1 MNHNEFEKWLE
12 TIQRR
17 PLSPAEQ
24 SQLDDVLARNPDRRL
39 LWLQEIALTRL
50 LVDLPDAPLPPDFT
64 RRVLTATDPTAAP
77 ASRAPWRF
85 GWPHLPRPALG
96 FALAGL
102 VVLFGGIGFLVQQH
116 RAQSHLV
123 ISVADLSR
131 QIELVANATD
141 LPAVQVL
148 QDFEAIYHL
157 SQTQPLADDELL
169 AALQ

>member
-17 PLSPAEQ
+17 QLSPAEQ
-24 SQLDDVLARNPDRRL
+24 SQLDDFLTRHPDRREL
-39 LWLQEIALTRL
+39 SLQEIALTRIL
-50 LVDLPDAPLPPDFT
+50 GDLPDAPLPPDFT
-64 RRVLTATDPTAAP
+64 RRVLAATDQAATP
-77 ASRAPWRF
+77 ASLGPWLL
-85 GWPHLPRPALG
+85 GWPRLPRPALG
-96 FALAGL
+96 FGLAGL
-102 VVLFGGIGFLVQQH
+102 VLLFGGIGFLLQQQ
-116 RAQSHLV
+116 RAQSRLA

-157 SQTQPLADDELL
+157 SQTQPLADEELL
-169 AALQ
+169 AAFQ